1 MDFGNKTVIFI
12 MDILITSL
20 LVLFATVMMV
30 VEVAFIPGLGF
41 TGLMGVLAMIG
52 SVFYAFLQIG
62 TAAGWMTLLVCVFIC
77 IALFLWA
84 LYGNSLDKMALK
96 KNIESTVNEQDM
108 SRFAVGDRGVAR
120 TRLALIGEAL
130 INGQVVEVKSEG
142 GFIDEQEEI
151 EIVRISGES
160 LFVAK
165 VKK

>member
-1 MDFGNKTVIFI
+1 
-12 MDILITSL
+12 MDIFITSL

-30 VEVAFIPGLGF
+30 IEVAFIPGIGF
-41 TGLMGVLAMIG
+41 TGVMGVLAMIG
-52 SVFYAFLQIG
+52 SVFYAFLQLG
-62 TAAGWMTLLVCVFIC
+62 TAAGWITLLVCVLIC

-96 KNIESTVNEQDM
+96 KNINSKVNEQDM
-108 SRFAVGDRGVAR
+108 SLFAVGDRGIAR

-142 GFIDEQEEI
+142 GFIDEQQEI
-151 EIVRISGES
+151 EIIRISGES

-165 VKK
+165 VKNK